1 MFIYYE
7 CGKYM
12 VKRGQGFILTT
23 ISSLKTK
30 KKKMNGLSIP
40 ISVGGG
46 GGVAINNYLCPPHPS
61 GQNQNTYV
69 F

>member
-7 CGKYM
+7 CGKYI

-30 KKKMNGLSIP
+30 KKKMKGFSIP

-46 GGVAINNYLCPPHPS
+46 VSH
-61 GQNQNTYV
+61 NQ
-69 F
+69 